1 MRFDAYLFDVQGT
14 LLDFYTPVRG
24 AVAHHLGEVGRPDV
38 DAGDFT
44 RAWRKDYFNR
54 VSTLDQLSGAW
65 LKVQGQYEA
74 GFATVAESYGLPTP
88 DAATA
93 ARVAASWQRLIPWSD
108 VRAGLSGIR
117 DRALIAT
124 LSNTDMATV
133 IGLAKELDLRF
144 DAYFT
149 AELFRR
155 FKPDRQVYI
164 GALQY
169 LGIEPSRAALVACH
183 PYDLDA
189 AAALG
194 WGTVFV
200 ERPDEY
206 GDPAFAHCAEA
217 GRYTQVV
224 TAIDQVE

>member
-14 LLDFYTPVRG
+14 LLDFYTPVSS
-24 AVAHHLGEVGRPDV
+24 AVADHLGEVGRPDV
-38 DAGDFT
+38 DPGDFT
-44 RAWRKDYFNR
+44 RAWRKDYFSR
-54 VSTLDQLSGAW
+54 VSTLDQLSGVW
-65 LKVQGQYEA
+65 QKVQGQYEA

-88 DAATA
+88 DAAIA
-93 ARVAASWQRLIPWSD
+93 EQVAASWQRLLPWPD
-108 VRAGLSGIR
+108 VRGGLAAIR
-117 DRALIAT
+117 DRALTAT

-133 IGLAKELDLRF
+133 IGFARTLDLRF

-155 FKPDRQVYI
+155 FKPDPQVYL
-164 GALQY
+164 GALKY
-169 LGIEPSRAALVACH
+169 LGIEPTRAALVASH

-194 WGTVFV
+194 LGTVFV
-200 ERPDEY
+200 ERPNEY
-206 GDPAFAHCAEA
+206 GDPALAHCAEA

-224 TAIDQVE
+224 TGVDQVE